1 MGPDAIFTG
10 RVDGVAMGPY
20 AIEQTQHATHT
31 QVAVHGGRVHDV
43 FEIEAFA
50 VAAGER
56 GRGYGQA
63 LLAAL
68 LLAFVAAAGTSE
80 W

>member
-1 MGPDAIFTG
+1 MA
-10 RVDGVAMGPY
+10 RAY

-68 LLAFVAAAGTSE
+68 LLDVPLQYDEPITTNH
-80 W
+80 